1 MKKKKTLIIT
11 SIVIM
16 SIIFLGIIFA
26 CLDYNLATKGMKPL
40 FSRESHSVIEYNAVI
55 AGDNETK
62 QNEEETTIYYSG
74 LGYKLVTC
82 TNCKNKVKMFLF
94 TENAQKYYYDD
105 LKCRLNH
112 QEFLY
117 IFNESILTNT
127 QIMETIPTKDIEDI
141 DILEEVLEL
150 NNIHNCGSNF
160 NKQKN
165 SNDFETYKIT
175 KYCDINPDLDKDTL
189 KEFLL
194 KSEYLTLSKKEIIKN
209 LKKDY
214 PKLLCE

>member
-1 MKKKKTLIIT
+1 M
-11 SIVIM
+11 
-16 SIIFLGIIFA
+16 
-26 CLDYNLATKGMKPL
+26 
-40 FSRESHSVIEYNAVI
+40 FSRESHSVIEYNAII

-82 TNCKNKVKMFLF
+82 TNCENKVKMFLF
-94 TENAQKYYYDD
+94 TEDAQKYYYDD
-105 LKCRLNH
+105 LKCRLNN

-150 NNIHNCGSNF
+150 NNTHNCGSYF

-165 SNDFETYKIT
+165 SNGFETYKII
-175 KYCDINPDLDKDTL
+175 KHCVINQDLDKDAL